1 MAVVTLDDG
10 LISDSFQ
17 IGQEPWI
24 LNDAIV
30 MPADQYNALTPDE
43 LAALKQQRYDNWYAV
58 VTNPPQE

>member
-1 MAVVTLDDG
+1 MAIVTLDDG

>member
-30 MPADQYNALTPDE
+30 MPADQYNVLTPDE

>member
-24 LNDAIV
+24 LKDAIV
-30 MPADQYNALTPDE
+30 MLADQYNALTPEE
-43 LAALKQQRYDNWYAV
+43 LAAMKQKRYDNWYAI
-58 VTNPPQE
+58 VTNPSQE

>member
-1 MAVVTLDDG
+1 MAVITLDDG

-30 MPADQYNALTPDE
+30 MPTDQYNALTPDE